1 MRLLDVVWVGGS
13 LVLALGCRKSE
24 AKAKQA
30 PAVVAPA
37 AATHGAGLDMSVVRY
52 RFVDAPAPEAELT
65 SAIHDLEARI
75 ADMPSPFDMT
85 DLAELY
91 FRRAQRDGD
100 QDDYARSEAMA
111 RRSLEM
117 LSFPNGARLTL
128 AKIAGARHEFR
139 ESIRLGREQLEK
151 KPTAGAYT
159 VVASA
164 HLALGELA
172 DASAAAEA
180 AVTLAPSTSTYLM
193 RALVLQ
199 AAGRDDEAAFDFA
212 RAAKVE
218 TFGDPQEAAR
228 LRTLWG
234 RFLLRRGDLAGA
246 GVLFDEAL
254 RIVPE
259 FPLALAQRA
268 ELALRTGHLK
278 EARAGFEQAFAMS
291 RQVRYLIDLAR
302 AQELSGDA
310 AAADSSRAQ
319 VETIVRAELAANG
332 FGHQL
337 DLIEVLVDRGAPADL
352 AEAVTLGRAEL
363 TRRPSA
369 DCRFQLA
376 RALARTG
383 AHAEASLQVQAAL
396 ASGARDA
403 RLYEL
408 AARLEAGPRS
418 DLYRHE
424 AEALDP
430 GASGWRQLG
439 MEQ

>member
-13 LVLALGCRKSE
+13 LVLALGCRNSE
-24 AKAKQA
+24 AKQQ
-30 PAVVAPA
+30 PIVAA
-37 AATHGAGLDMSVVRY
+37 RDAQLDMSVVRY
-52 RFVDAPAPEAELT
+52 RFVDAPAPEAELS
-65 SAIHDLEARI
+65 SAIRDLETRV
-75 ADMPSPFDMT
+75 ADVSSPFDMS
-85 DLAELY
+85 DLADLY

-100 QDDYARSEAMA
+100 NDDYRRSEAMA
-111 RRSLEM
+111 RRSLAL

-128 AKIAGARHEFR
+128 AKLAGARHDFR
-139 ESIRLGREQLEK
+139 ESIRLGREQLEGK
-151 KPTAGAYT
+151 ASAGAYT

-172 DASAAAEA
+172 DATEAAEA
-180 AVTLAPSTSTYLM
+180 AVALVPSTSTYLM

-199 AAGRDDEAAFDFA
+199 AAGRDAEAAFDFA

-234 RFLLRRGDLAGA
+234 RFLLRRGELERA

-254 RIVPE
+254 RIVPD

-268 ELALRTGHLK
+268 ELALRTGRIK

-302 AQELSGDA
+302 AQELAGDVTGA
-310 AAADSSRAQ
+310 NASRAQ

-332 FGHQL
+332 VGHQL
-337 DLIEVLVDRGAPADL
+337 DLIEVLVDRGGPADL
-352 AEAVTLGRAEL
+352 DEAVTLARAEL
-363 TRRPSA
+363 ARRPSA

-376 RALARTG
+376 RALARSG
-383 AHAEASLQVQAAL
+383 AHDEAVAQVHAAL

-408 AARLEAGPRS
+408 AARLEGGPRGA
-418 DLYRHE
+418 LYTHE

-430 GASGWRQLG
+430 GRSGWRQLG
-439 MEQ
+439 MSR